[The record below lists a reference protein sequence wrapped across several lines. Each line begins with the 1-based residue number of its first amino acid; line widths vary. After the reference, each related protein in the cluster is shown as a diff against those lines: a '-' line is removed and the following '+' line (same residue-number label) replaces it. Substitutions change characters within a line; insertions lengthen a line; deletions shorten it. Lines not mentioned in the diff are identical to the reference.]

1 MGLIEPIA
9 APSAAAEAGTIR
21 CLVADLHN
29 AVAAAATVIERRNT
43 IPVLDCLHIAPGKGE
58 LMISGTNLDAWLT
71 VRCPAHTAK
80 AKPLC
85 IPAPVLKNLLS
96 GAALEDEVTI
106 QHEKDVLT
114 LQIGPVSAR
123 LRGLI
128 PAADWPAAP
137 PVEGETVQI
146 GEATLVKLIDSVR
159 FAISTEE
166 TRYYLNGIFLTGIN
180 GRLAGVA
187 PDGHRLACYYSAE
200 PWDFPGVIFPRTT
213 VAALRWRLVPGGNRT
228 VSVAVDASV
237 NRMSITGDGWA
248 MVCKTIDGT
257 FPDYGRVIPARVDD
271 PGYAILSLE
280 TLRRLPDPAR
290 DGCRAIKLDLENAK
304 ALVRDVLFN
313 LDVAMPIE
321 ARGRFS
327 LGLNGKYLRQI
338 ARAFGTLRIEATS
351 PSDAMHILTD
361 DPDLTV
367 VLMPMRV

>member
-1 MGLIEPIA
+1 MGVMQSDIT
-9 APSAAAEAGTIR
+9 AEAGVIR
-21 CLVADLHN
+21 CLVADLRN

-43 IPVLDCLHIAPGKGE
+43 IPVLGCLHIVPGKDE

-71 VRCPAHTAK
+71 VRCPAHAAK
-80 AKPLC
+80 AEPFCL
-85 IPAPVLKNLLS
+85 PAPVLKALLS

-106 QHEKDVLT
+106 RREKDVLT
-114 LQIGPVSAR
+114 FQIGPVTAR
-123 LRGLI
+123 LRDLI
-128 PAADWPAAP
+128 PGADWPAP
-137 PVEGETVQI
+137 PQVEGVPVQV
-146 GEATLVKLIDSVR
+146 GEAALVKLIDSVR

-166 TRYYLNGIFLTGIN
+166 TRYYLNGIFVTGVN

-187 PDGHRLACYYSAE
+187 TDGHKLARYCSAE

-228 VSVAVDASV
+228 VSVAVEAPA
-237 NRMSITGDGWA
+237 NRMSIAGDGWS

-271 PGYAILSLE
+271 PGYAILSRE
-280 TLRRLPDPAR
+280 TLLRLPDPAS
-290 DGCRAIKLDLENAK
+290 DGSRAIKLDLENAK
-304 ALVRDVLFN
+304 ALVRDVLFS

-327 LGLNGKYLRQI
+327 IGFNGKYLRQI

-351 PSDAMHILTD
+351 PGDAAHILTD